1 MSFTIHKNVKVLS
14 VRQQQ
19 QTYQRRTKD
28 IVDPI
33 RERGSYHV
41 TVASFENVAY
51 EATIAEFKKEI
62 KPNQYVSVAIND
74 KNQVIAVVNH
84 TTGAAASLAG
94 NGMNFGELGSIA
106 FYLAIP
112 SVLLYFIAK
121 KAFSTVKYHDLG
133 WVFIGIGV
141 LIIILV
147 LRGIGAEIR
156 QSKNA
161 LSQLR

>member
-14 VRQQQ
+14 VQQQQ

-33 RERGSYHV
+33 RELGSYHV
-41 TVASFENVAY
+41 TVARFANVNY
-51 EATIAEFKKEI
+51 EATIADFKDVI
-62 KPNQYVSVAIND
+62 HPNQYVSVAIND

-84 TTGAAASLAG
+84 TTGEARSLG
-94 NGMNFGELGSIA
+94 GKSMNFSEVGSIL

-112 SVLLYFIAK
+112 SILLYFIAK
-121 KAFSTVKYHDLG
+121 KAFSTVKYHDAGYAFLG
-133 WVFIGIGV
+133 VGV

-147 LRGIGAEIR
+147 LRGIGKEIR
-156 QSKNA
+156 ESKKA
-161 LSQLR
+161 LEQLR